1 MDMKKQD
8 GISLI
13 NQIATPDNLR
23 IASKKVYQNKGSAGI
38 DGVTVHEL
46 KAHLI
51 KYERQIL
58 EKMKAGTYQPQPVK
72 RVTIPKDS
80 GGSRKLGIPVVRD
93 RVVQQAI
100 LQIIEPIIDPDFSEY
115 SYGFRKGRNAHQAIK
130 QAEQYVS
137 EGYKTIVDCD
147 LRNYFDTVH
156 HQKLMNYLDYYIKD
170 TIVFRLIWNFLKAG
184 IMDGNVLIESSK
196 GTPQGGVISP
206 LLANVYLNQLD
217 KELEKRGHRFVR
229 YADDFCIYVKTPRAG
244 ERVLKNITTFIEE
257 KLLLEVNTDKSKVTT
272 PSKAKFLG
280 FTIWKTMG
288 KSEAAHL
295 RRLNINSKTDLEN

>member
-1 MDMKKQD
+1 MTKQD
-8 GISLI
+8 GTSLI
-13 NQIATPDNLR
+13 NQIANADNLEL
-23 IASKKVYQNKGSAGI
+23 ASKKVYRNKGAAGI

-46 KAHLI
+46 DAHLV
-51 KYERQIL
+51 KYGQQMI
-58 EKMKAGTYQPQPVK
+58 EKMKAGTYRPQPVK
-72 RVTIPKDS
+72 RVAIPKDS
-80 GGSRKLGIPVVRD
+80 GGTRKLGIPVVRD

-100 LQIIEPIIDPDFSEY
+100 LQVIEPIIDSDFSTY

-156 HQKLMNYLDYYIKD
+156 QQKLMNYLNYYIKD
-170 TIVFRLIWNFLKAG
+170 KIVLRLIWNFLKAG
-184 IMDGNVLIESSK
+184 IMDGNVFIDSYK

-206 LLANVYLNQLD
+206 LLANIYLNQLD
-217 KELEKRGHRFVR
+217 RELEKRGHRFVR

-244 ERVLKNITTFIEE
+244 ERVLKSMTAFIE
-257 KLLLEVNTDKSKVTT
+257 KDLRLEVNTDKSTVTT

-280 FTIWKTMG
+280 FTIWKTQG
-288 KSEAAHL
+288 KLEAAQL
-295 RRLNINSKTDLEN
+295 RRLNSSSVNDLSN

>member
-1 MDMKKQD
+1 MMKQD

-13 NQIATPDNLR
+13 NQIANSDNLKL
-23 IASKKVYQNKGSAGI
+23 ASKKVYQNKGAAGI

-46 KAHLI
+46 DAHLI
-51 KYERQIL
+51 KYGQLMI
-58 EKMKAGTYQPQPVK
+58 EKMRAGTYQPQPVK
-72 RVTIPKDS
+72 RVSIPKDND
-80 GGSRKLGIPVVRD
+80 GIRNLGIPVVRD

-100 LQIIEPIIDPDFSEY
+100 LQVIEPIIDPSFSTY

-156 HQKLMNYLDYYIKD
+156 HQKLMNYLNYYIQDK
-170 TIVFRLIWNFLKAG
+170 IVLRLIWNFLKAG
-184 IMDGNVLIESSK
+184 IMDGNVFIENSK

-217 KELEKRGHRFVR
+217 RELEKRGHRFVR

-244 ERVLKNITTFIEE
+244 ERVLKSVTTFIEGN
-257 KLLLEVNTDKSKVTT
+257 LRLEINTEKSKVTS
-272 PSKAKFLG
+272 PAKAKFLG
-280 FTIWKTMG
+280 FTIWKTQG

-295 RRLNINSKTDLEN
+295 RRLNSSSVTDSEN